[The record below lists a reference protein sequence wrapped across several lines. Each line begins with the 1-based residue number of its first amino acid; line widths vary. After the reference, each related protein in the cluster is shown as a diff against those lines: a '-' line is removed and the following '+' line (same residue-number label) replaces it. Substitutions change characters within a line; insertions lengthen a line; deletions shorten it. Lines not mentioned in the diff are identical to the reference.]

1 MMELNGQVA
10 LVTGGGRG
18 LGRAM
23 ALALAA
29 AGARVGVCA
38 RSEHELAET
47 LRGIEQRGGRALAV
61 TADVSVR
68 ADAERAVATIEE
80 RLGPLDLLV
89 NNAGIGGPLGPLAE
103 VDPDAWWR
111 VQEVNVRGVLY
122 CTRAA
127 LPGMLSRGR
136 GRIINTSS
144 GAANV
149 PMPDMS
155 AYVVSK
161 TALQRF
167 TECLALENQ
176 GRGIAVFALVP
187 GIVHTAM
194 MDYALGGDSPVVAGL
209 FQQALADGRDVPPEL
224 AANLVVALASGRA
237 DALSGRFISVAQNLD
252 DLIARAE
259 EIRRGDLLTLRP
271 RQP

>member
-1 MMELNGQVA
+1 
-10 LVTGGGRG
+10 
-18 LGRAM
+18 M

-29 AGARVGVCA
+29 AGAAVGVCA
-38 RSEHELAET
+38 RSEEQLAET
-47 LRGIEQRGGRALAV
+47 VDAIGQRGGTALAV
-61 TADVSVR
+61 CADVSQR
-68 ADAERAVATIEE
+68 ADAERSVATIEQ
-80 RLGPLDLLV
+80 RLGPLTVLV

-111 VQEVNVRGVLY
+111 VQEVNLRSVLY

-127 LPGMLSRGR
+127 LPGMLARGR

-144 GAANV
+144 GAANG

-167 TECLALENQ
+167 TECLAFETQ
-176 GRGIAVFALVP
+176 GRSIAVFAVVP

-194 MDYALGGDSPVVAGL
+194 VDYALAGDSPVVAG
-209 FQQALADGRDVPPEL
+209 FFEKALADGRNVPPDL
-224 AANLVVALASGRA
+224 AANLVVALSSGKA

-252 DLIARAE
+252 ELIARAE
-259 EIRRGDLLTLRP
+259 EIRQGGLLTLGP
-271 RQP
+271 RLL